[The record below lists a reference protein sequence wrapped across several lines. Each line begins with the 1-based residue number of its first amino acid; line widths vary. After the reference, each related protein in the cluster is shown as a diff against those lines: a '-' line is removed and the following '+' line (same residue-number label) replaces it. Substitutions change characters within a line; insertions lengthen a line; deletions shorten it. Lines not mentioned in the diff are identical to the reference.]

1 MPNLLYNLLKKIF
14 TWRKESCFYGILFL
28 CLALNLSSQEAFR
41 VWTDVKGRTVS
52 AKYYKLSGSS
62 VIIERESDK
71 RKMSFPIN
79 QLSAADQDYIKNLK
93 VAASS
98 SMKSHDYQGILL
110 RQKKWTNRI
119 SGSLQRFF
127 FAFKL
132 DKVDADGDGRPEGNK
147 VIVQQLWFGGR
158 EAALNAKIIHE
169 QVSIGSWTVD
179 DSGRMEIDL
188 GKCYPDPDARIG
200 YTIRGDVSNF
210 RYWIGAGYP
219 PRTICLNK
227 TAHPHTT
234 SCGSPFQGDG
244 VWDYDVGSNSFK
256 GASSNDIWRAS
267 LYPLKTALE
276 MK

>member
-1 MPNLLYNLLKKIF
+1 MPNILFESLKRMFI
-14 TWRKESCFYGILFL
+14 WRKNSYFYGFAFL
-28 CLALNLSSQEAFR
+28 CLALSLSSQEAYR

-52 AKYYKLSGSS
+52 AKYYKSSGSN

-93 VAASS
+93 VAASR

-119 SGSLQRFF
+119 GGSLQRFF

-132 DKVDADGDGRPEGNK
+132 DKVDADRDGRPEGNK

-158 EAALNAKIIHE
+158 EAVLNAKIIHE
-169 QVSIGSWTVD
+169 QACVGSWKVD
-179 DSGRMEIDL
+179 DSGRLEIDL
-188 GKCYPDPDARIG
+188 GKCYPDHDAKIG
-200 YTIRGDVSNF
+200 YTIRGDVSDL

-219 PRTICLNK
+219 PPTICSNK
-227 TAHPHTT
+227 TAHAHTT
-234 SCGSPFQGDG
+234 SCGCPFKGYG
-244 VWDYDVGSNSFK
+244 VWNYDASSNSFT
-256 GASSNDIWRAS
+256 GASSNNTWRAS
-267 LYPLKTALE
+267 LYPMKTALE
-276 MK
+276 LK